1 MPAAKLLEKRLQLAS
16 ILIILGLLVEA
27 LCLVWA
33 RPLAFVMFVF
43 FGLTLVGV
51 GSLFYLYSV
60 VSVRESDE
68 DH

>member
-1 MPAAKLLEKRLQLAS
+1 MPGRKLLERRLQRAS
-16 ILIILGLLVEA
+16 IMVILGLFVEG

-43 FGLTLVGV
+43 FGLTLVGA

-60 VSVRESDE
+60 VSIRESDE
-68 DH
+68 GR

>member
-1 MPAAKLLEKRLQLAS
+1 MPGAKLLEKRLQLSS
-16 ILIILGLLVEA
+16 ILVILGLFVEG
-27 LCLVWA
+27 LCLIWA

-60 VSVRESDE
+60 VSIRESDE
-68 DH
+68 GR